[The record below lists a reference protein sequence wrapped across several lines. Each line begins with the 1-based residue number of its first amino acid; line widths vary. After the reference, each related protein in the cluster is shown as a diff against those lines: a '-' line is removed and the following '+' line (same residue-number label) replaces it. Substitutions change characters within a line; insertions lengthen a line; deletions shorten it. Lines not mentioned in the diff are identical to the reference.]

1 MRLKT
6 PTTKGKMGVYP
17 APTLPPS
24 PKLLTLT
31 DLVNDYIKPKGK
43 RAWRITYGNCLL
55 LKKGAPVS
63 TLKLPNDPITI
74 SVYGLHWDSKRN
86 LFVPMDGH
94 QRRIAGSL
102 PSIIKELKRRQQRKV
117 KPLTFST
124 FEDLFDFVANVAS
137 AVRSNTPN
145 FKFGPLA
152 NYDIAGRLAVV
163 LQATG
168 PKDIIYFQAGALD
181 GIKNLYKNASLPL
194 PRKVRA
200 GVANLTIYYNSLI
213 AIPKFSPLS
222 KLTADEIEDFCCI
235 YSDLLKT
242 IKLP

>member
-6 PTTKGKMGVYP
+6 PTTKGKMGVCP
-17 APTLPPS
+17 APTPPPS
-24 PKLLTLT
+24 SNLLTLT
-31 DLVNDYIKPKGK
+31 DLVNDYIKPTGK
-43 RAWRITYGNCLL
+43 RSWRVTYADCLL

-63 TLKLPNDPITI
+63 TLKLPKDTITI
-74 SVYGLHWDSKRN
+74 SVYDLHWDSKRN

-94 QRRIAGSL
+94 QRRIASYL
-102 PSIIKELKRRQQRKV
+102 PLIVKELKRLKMQN
-117 KPLTFST
+117 LSFSS
-124 FEDLFDFVANVAS
+124 FEDIFDFVANAAS

>member
-1 MRLKT
+1 M
-6 PTTKGKMGVYP
+6 
-17 APTLPPS
+17 
-24 PKLLTLT
+24 
-31 DLVNDYIKPKGK
+31 
-43 RAWRITYGNCLL
+43 
-55 LKKGAPVS
+55 
-63 TLKLPNDPITI
+63 KLPKDTITI

-94 QRRIAGSL
+94 QRRIASYL
-102 PSIIKELKRRQQRKV
+102 PLIVKELKRLKMQN
-117 KPLTFST
+117 LSFSS
-124 FEDLFDFVANVAS
+124 FEDIFDFVANAAS

>member
-6 PTTKGKMGVYP
+6 PTTKGKMGVCP
-17 APTLPPS
+17 APTPPPPS
-24 PKLLTLT
+24 NLLTLT
-31 DLVNDYIKPKGK
+31 DLVNDYIKPTGK
-43 RAWRITYGNCLL
+43 RSWRVTYADCLL

-63 TLKLPNDPITI
+63 TLKLPKDTITI

-94 QRRIAGSL
+94 QRRIAGYL
-102 PSIIKELKRRQQRKV
+102 PLIIHELKRCKV
-117 KPLTFST
+117 QAKSFSS
-124 FEDLFDFVANVAS
+124 FEDLFDFVTNVAS
-137 AVRSNTPN
+137 VVRSNSSN

-163 LQATG
+163 LQAPG
-168 PKDIIYFQAGALD
+168 PKDIIYFQAGALE

-235 YSDLLKT
+235 NSHLLKT

>member
-6 PTTKGKMGVYP
+6 PTTKGKMGVCP
-17 APTLPPS
+17 APTPPPPS
-24 PKLLTLT
+24 NLLTLT
-31 DLVNDYIKPKGK
+31 DLVNDYIKPTGK
-43 RAWRITYGNCLL
+43 RSWRVTYADCLL

-63 TLKLPNDPITI
+63 TLKLSRDPITI

-94 QRRIAGSL
+94 QRRIAGYL
-102 PSIIKELKRRQQRKV
+102 QLIIDELNSCKMQTKS
-117 KPLTFST
+117 FSS
-124 FEDLFDFVANVAS
+124 FEDIFDFVANAAS
-137 AVRSNTPN
+137 IVRSNTPN

-163 LQATG
+163 LQAPG

-194 PRKVRA
+194 PKKVRA
-200 GVANLTIYYNSLI
+200 GVVNLTIDYNSLI
-213 AIPKFSPLS
+213 AIPKFSPLG

>member
-6 PTTKGKMGVYP
+6 PTIKGKMGVYP

-55 LKKGAPVS
+55 LKNGAPVS
-63 TLKLPNDPITI
+63 TLQLPNDPITI

-102 PSIIKELKRRQQRKV
+102 PSIIKELKRHQQRKV

-163 LQATG
+163 LQAPG
-168 PKDIIYFQAGALD
+168 PKDIIYFQAGAME
-181 GIKNLYKNASLPL
+181 GINNLFANANMKKPKKARANVSNHTIRYDYLVSIPQFAPL
-194 PRKVRA
+194 K
-200 GVANLTIYYNSLI
+200 
-213 AIPKFSPLS
+213 
-222 KLTADEIEDFCCI
+222 KLTAGEIEDLCCI
-235 YSDLLKT
+235 CSGQLRNVS
-242 IKLP
+242 LP

>member
-6 PTTKGKMGVYP
+6 PTTKGKMGVCP
-17 APTLPPS
+17 APTPPPPS
-24 PKLLTLT
+24 NLLTLT
-31 DLVNDYIKPKGK
+31 DLVNDYVKPKGK
-43 RAWRITYGNCLL
+43 RAWRVTYGNCLL
-55 LKKGAPVS
+55 LKNGAPVS

-74 SVYGLHWDSKRN
+74 SVYGLHWNCKRN

-94 QRRIAGSL
+94 QRRIAGHL
-102 PSIIKELKRRQQRKV
+102 PTFINELKRCKV
-117 KPLTFST
+117 KNMTFGT

>member
-1 MRLKT
+1 MKLKT
-6 PTTKGKMGVYP
+6 PTTKGKTEFCP
-17 APTLPPS
+17 APTPPPPS
-24 PKLLTLT
+24 NLLTLT

-94 QRRIAGSL
+94 QRRIAGYL
-102 PSIIKELKRRQQRKV
+102 PLIIKELKRRNV
-117 KPLTFST
+117 NPLTFST

-137 AVRSNTPN
+137 TVRSKSSN

-163 LQATG
+163 LQAPG
-168 PKDIIYFQAGALD
+168 PKDIIYFQAGALE

-194 PRKVRA
+194 PRKVRT

-235 YSDLLKT
+235 NSHLLKT

>member
-1 MRLKT
+1 MRLKK
-6 PTTKGKMGVYP
+6 PTNQGGTGSGTCL
-17 APTLPPS
+17 APTPP
-24 PKLLTLT
+24 PKQLTLT
-31 DLVNDYIKPKGK
+31 HLVNDYIKPKGK

-94 QRRIAGSL
+94 QRRIAGYL
-102 PSIIKELKRRQQRKV
+102 PLIIHELKRCKV
-117 KPLTFST
+117 QAKSFSS
-124 FEDLFDFVANVAS
+124 FEDLFDFVTNVAS
-137 AVRSNTPN
+137 VVRSNSSN

-163 LQATG
+163 LQAPG
-168 PKDIIYFQAGALD
+168 PKDFVYFQAGALE
-181 GIKNLYKNASLPL
+181 GINNLFANASMSLPKKAR
-194 PRKVRA
+194 PRV
-200 GVANLTIYYNSLI
+200 GNYTIKYKDLI
-213 AIPKFSPLS
+213 SIPQLAPLS

-235 YSDLLKT
+235 NSSDLLSV
-242 IKLP
+242 ILP

>member
-6 PTTKGKMGVYP
+6 PTTKGKMGVCP
-17 APTLPPS
+17 APTPPPPS
-24 PKLLTLT
+24 NLLTLT
-31 DLVNDYIKPKGK
+31 DLVNDYIKPTGK
-43 RAWRITYGNCLL
+43 RSWRVTYADCLL

-63 TLKLPNDPITI
+63 TLKLPKDTITI

-94 QRRIAGSL
+94 QRRIAGYL
-102 PSIIKELKRRQQRKV
+102 PLIIHELKRCKV
-117 KPLTFST
+117 QAKSFSS
-124 FEDLFDFVANVAS
+124 FEDLFDFVTNVAS
-137 AVRSNTPN
+137 VVRSNSSN

-163 LQATG
+163 LQAPG
-168 PKDIIYFQAGALD
+168 PKDIIYFQAGALE

-235 YSDLLKT
+235 YSHLLKT

>member
-6 PTTKGKMGVYP
+6 PTTKGKMGVCP
-17 APTLPPS
+17 APTPPPPS
-24 PKLLTLT
+24 NLLTLT
-31 DLVNDYIKPKGK
+31 DLVNDYIKPTGK
-43 RAWRITYGNCLL
+43 RSWRVTYADCLL

-63 TLKLPNDPITI
+63 TLQLPNDPITI

-94 QRRIAGSL
+94 QRRIAGYL
-102 PSIIKELKRRQQRKV
+102 QLIIDELNSCKMQTKS
-117 KPLTFST
+117 FSS

-137 AVRSNTPN
+137 TVRSNTPN

-163 LQATG
+163 LQVPG
-168 PKDIIYFQAGALD
+168 PKDIIYFQAGALE

-200 GVANLTIYYNSLI
+200 GVVNLTIDYNSLI
-213 AIPKFSPLS
+213 AIPKFSPLG

>member
-6 PTTKGKMGVYP
+6 PTTKGKMGVCP
-17 APTLPPS
+17 APTPPPPS
-24 PKLLTLT
+24 NLLTLT
-31 DLVNDYIKPKGK
+31 DLVNDYIKPTGK
-43 RAWRITYGNCLL
+43 RSWRVTYADCLL

-63 TLKLPNDPITI
+63 TLKLPKDTITI

-94 QRRIAGSL
+94 QRRIASYL
-102 PSIIKELKRRQQRKV
+102 PLIVKELKRLKMQN
-117 KPLTFST
+117 LSFSS
-124 FEDLFDFVANVAS
+124 FEDIFDFVANAAS

>member
-1 MRLKT
+1 MKIKKT
-6 PTTKGKMGVYP
+6 SNKGGSGSGTCPAYP
-17 APTLPPS
+17 PP
-24 PKLLTLT
+24 PKQLTLT
-31 DLVNDYIKPKGK
+31 NLVNDYIKPTGK
-43 RAWRITYGNCLL
+43 RAWRVTYGNCLL

-63 TLKLPNDPITI
+63 TLKLSRDPITI

-94 QRRIAGSL
+94 QRRIAGYL
-102 PSIIKELKRRQQRKV
+102 PLIIKELKRRNV
-117 KPLTFST
+117 DPLTFST

-137 AVRSNTPN
+137 TVRSNTPN

-163 LQATG
+163 LQVPG

-194 PRKVRA
+194 PKKVRA
-200 GVANLTIYYNSLI
+200 GVANLTIDYSSLI
-213 AIPKFSPLS
+213 AIPKFSPLG

-235 YSDLLKT
+235 YSHLLKT
-242 IKLP
+242 IKLQ